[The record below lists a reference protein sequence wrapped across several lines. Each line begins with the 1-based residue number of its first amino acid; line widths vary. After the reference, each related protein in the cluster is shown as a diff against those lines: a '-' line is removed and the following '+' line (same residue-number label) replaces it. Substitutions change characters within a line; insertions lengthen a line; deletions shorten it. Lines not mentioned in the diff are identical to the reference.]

1 MPVKTKTKLLL
12 AIAVA
17 TWLIMLAGMIVTAV
31 FLAKHLTREK
41 PEPEPGTI
49 VTEPAPESILPENPY
64 GPEDFAYVNDFLTC
78 TAGPSVLGIDV
89 SSHQKQIDWQKVKEA
104 GIEFVMIR
112 LAYRGSIEGAL
123 IPDEMAQE
131 YYRGAKEA
139 GLKVG
144 GYIFTQAITVEEAL
158 EDAAYVLELSEG
170 WELDMPLVYD
180 WEIIDKSYRNGN
192 LDKDT
197 LTQMM
202 LAFCGAIEDAGHQA
216 MVYFNKSNVRDN
228 FYLEQL
234 AEYGLWLANYRHELD
249 FAYRIDMW
257 QYTCEGSVPG
267 IEVDVD
273 INLYFPYD

>member
-1 MPVKTKTKLLL
+1 MK
-12 AIAVA
+12 A
-17 TWLIMLAGMIVTAV
+17 
-31 FLAKHLTREK
+31 
-41 PEPEPGTI
+41 
-49 VTEPAPESILPENPY
+49 S
-64 GPEDFAYVNDFLTC
+64 
-78 TAGPSVLGIDV
+78 
-89 SSHQKQIDWQKVKEA
+89 

-123 IPDEMAQE
+123 IPDQMAQE
-131 YYRGAKEA
+131 YYQGAKEA

-202 LAFCGAIEDAGHQA
+202 LAFCGAIEDAGHEA
-216 MVYFNKSNVRDN
+216 MIYFNKSNTREN
-228 FYLEQL
+228 FYLEEL
-234 AEYGLWLANYRHELD
+234 AEYGFWLANYRHQLD
-249 FAYRIDMW
+249 FAYRVDMW

-273 INLYFPYD
+273 INLYFPYE